1 MGTKINRLTGVWVF
15 PLLLCAGLATAA
27 NPDLRLVTA
36 VAEQD
41 AQTARALL
49 DEGIDVNASRADGV
63 TALLWAAHWDD
74 LDTADLLLRAGR
86 QRECC

>member
-1 MGTKINRLTGVWVF
+1 MGTKINRLTGIWVF

-27 NPDLRLVTA
+27 SPDLRLVTA

-49 DEGIDVNASRADGV
+49 DECIDVNASRADGV
-63 TALLWAAHWDD
+63 TALLWAGP
-74 LDTADLLLRAGR
+74 LG
-86 QRECC
+86 